1 MDLIDKIHRAE
12 RFGPEFLTWLWFRSE
27 STDGVFSLGT
37 EFGDFELYFEER
49 LVVGS
54 AEVNAQENFFKGG
67 QPSMSLEARTALRLG
82 KLANEAKL
90 RIIRGAQEWSF
101 LMKARPLGVS
111 GVKIPAVLSKE
122 DDEKF
127 AERMLLLEQLD
138 AMVKGLL
145 RAFLKLR
152 ASEAWNT
159 DELPAIR
166 SWVAG
171 RE

>member
-1 MDLIDKIHRAE
+1 
-12 RFGPEFLTWLWFRSE
+12 
-27 STDGVFSLGT
+27 
-37 EFGDFELYFEER
+37 
-49 LVVGS
+49 
-54 AEVNAQENFFKGG
+54 
-67 QPSMSLEARTALRLG
+67 
-82 KLANEAKL
+82 
-90 RIIRGAQEWSF
+90 
-101 LMKARPLGVS
+101 MKARPLGVS

-127 AERMLLLEQLD
+127 AERMLMLEQLD

-166 SWVAG
+166 RWVAG
-171 RE
+171 TQ